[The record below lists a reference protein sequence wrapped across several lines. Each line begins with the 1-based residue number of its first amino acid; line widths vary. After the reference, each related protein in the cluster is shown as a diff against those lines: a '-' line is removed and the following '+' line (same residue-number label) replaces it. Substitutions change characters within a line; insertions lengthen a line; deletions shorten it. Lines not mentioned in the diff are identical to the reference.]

1 MVQAVSPCLARYT
14 TGSASLMK
22 GSRSLLRCSDAAER
36 YGVAQARAP
45 ESADRRSEDNG
56 FVRQSPPLAMSGGA
70 PFDPDSS
77 LPAQGVCDPGVT
89 AGVLSPSREGER
101 RRAAVPGHE
110 FPGVVAAVRDGSD
123 IRSVSGRE

>member
-1 MVQAVSPCLARYT
+1 MGPLP
-14 TGSASLMK
+14 
-22 GSRSLLRCSDAAER
+22 LLRCSDAAEC

-70 PFDPDSS
+70 PFDPDSA

-89 AGVLSPSREGER
+89 AGVLSPSKEGER
-101 RRAAVPGHE
+101 RRAAVPGDR
-110 FPGVVAAVRDGSD
+110 AAVRES
-123 IRSVSGRE
+123 RGRGIYIAATAWDTSCWGVQ

>member
-14 TGSASLMK
+14 TGSASLMN
-22 GSRSLLRCSDAAER
+22 GSLPLLRCSDAAEC

-77 LPAQGVCDPGVT
+77 LPPLVD
-89 AGVLSPSREGER
+89 
-101 RRAAVPGHE
+101 RAAVRYLASVEMAGTEIVNCPE
-110 FPGVVAAVRDGSD
+110 YVRSWIAAENESW
-123 IRSVSGRE
+123 